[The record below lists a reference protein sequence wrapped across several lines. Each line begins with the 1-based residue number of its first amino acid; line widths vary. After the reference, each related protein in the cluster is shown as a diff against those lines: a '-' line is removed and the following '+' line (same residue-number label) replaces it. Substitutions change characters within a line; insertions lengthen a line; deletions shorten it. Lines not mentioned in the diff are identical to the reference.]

1 MPGYVILNNS
11 KDEKYKVINDHP
23 ELYHT
28 GSYLHTALVKYGDN
42 EWEVNGFIL
51 DSDERIFVK
60 MSERNKELEVAYKEI
75 FPLYMKRTN
84 GKRMAFFE
92 NKEQLKEWLI
102 KISPEVDTKE
112 ALEHLPNIHKLLL
125 FPKKQVLYLH
135 RVSFMP

>member
-1 MPGYVILNNS
+1 M
-11 KDEKYKVINDHP
+11 
-23 ELYHT
+23 
-28 GSYLHTALVKYGDN
+28 KYGDN

-112 ALEHLPNIHKLLL
+112 ALEHLPN
-125 FPKKQVLYLH
+125 
-135 RVSFMP
+135 S